1 MFTIPQKNHHFYSWY
16 QHVSTIPS
24 HGWFSN
30 DMVLPT
36 FYHFFFQLAVDGC
49 RWKFI
54 LYTMVEG
61 RLRVRQWEP
70 QLEKGGFGFNPL
82 QAEAGGVH
90 DLAVTWGHQE
100 LQEILGL
107 WMLMVDIYIYIC
119 S

>member
-1 MFTIPQKNHHFYSWY
+1 
-16 QHVSTIPS
+16 
-24 HGWFSN
+24 
-30 DMVLPT
+30 
-36 FYHFFFQLAVDGC
+36 
-49 RWKFI
+49 
-54 LYTMVEG
+54 MVEG